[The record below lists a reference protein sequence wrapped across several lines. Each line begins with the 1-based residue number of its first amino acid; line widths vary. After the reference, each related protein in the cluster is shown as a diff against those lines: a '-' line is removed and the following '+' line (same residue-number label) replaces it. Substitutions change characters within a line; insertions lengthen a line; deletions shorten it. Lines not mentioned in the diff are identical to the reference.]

1 MSGPGQ
7 WGLDA
12 SIFRN
17 FNITERWKIQLRGEG
32 FSVIN
37 TPKWNDP
44 NKRTSTAP
52 TSASSPAL
60 VALDSIQLGAK
71 LIF

>member
-1 MSGPGQ
+1 M
-7 WGLDA
+7 DA

-17 FNITERWKIQLRGEG
+17 FNITERFKFQLRGEA

-44 NKRTSTAP
+44 NTDIN
-52 TSASSPAL
+52 SANFGFITGAGG
-60 VALDSIQLGAK
+60 ARSIQLGAK